1 MFCVFY
7 AYMGC
12 KNEYTLMLIFNKIY
26 YSIAFR
32 FLKNVMSRFLKNVM
46 SNIVST
52 ANLIT
57 THCIRKQ
64 LRGDSSNCLLIVLFK
79 F

>member
-32 FLKNVMSRFLKNVM
+32 LLKNECDVEYCE
-46 SNIVST
+46 
-52 ANLIT
+52 
-57 THCIRKQ
+57 HC
-64 LRGDSSNCLLIVLFK
+64 
-79 F
+79 